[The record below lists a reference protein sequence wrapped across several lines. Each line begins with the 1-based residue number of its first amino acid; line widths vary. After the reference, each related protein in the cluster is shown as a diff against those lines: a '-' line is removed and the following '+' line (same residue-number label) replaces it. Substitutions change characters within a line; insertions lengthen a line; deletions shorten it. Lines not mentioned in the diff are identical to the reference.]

1 VGPLFF
7 LALAFA
13 AVGSRLGAATPWAL
27 SVLALL
33 GTGWAGHASAKS
45 TSHLPVAVVFFTAM
59 VLLNVSVFSPA
70 YSPAALYQPL
80 LLLAAFFVVRH
91 LGQRAERDAA
101 AAALLL
107 CAALAAWGLY
117 EVGLRGQARAQA
129 LFETPAIFSAVIN
142 LALVP
147 LLALMLVGVRHR
159 VTIGGI
165 ALLSAAL
172 FAAQSRGALLAM
184 AGGIGVGVILAL
196 RGRCFRARGFAVV
209 LAVLAAGWV
218 MATALRAM
226 PAPRTEVGPS
236 AMDRAASSLSRLE
249 LSALS
254 WNAWKEHPVLGT
266 GYLTYRYTLERGR
279 AQVPSYG
286 ASSET
291 WFVHNDYLQV
301 LQEMGPGG
309 LVGLLGLTLLPMILA
324 YLRLPDLIAE
334 GRPAVI
340 AIGAGIA
347 AMSVHALVDFPFY
360 VPLCLLLYGA
370 LLGALDRRMTETA
383 ARKALTW
390 RGSPLLRVARA
401 GGLTLAAIVLL
412 RPVAA
417 EAAAEWGLRMA
428 ASGEGRGAAI
438 WLGAARRI
446 EPRDWRYHWYA
457 GQFWIVQAGQSGRRE
472 AAKLAADAFA
482 AGFLANPLEVRNLL
496 GKIAVHRHYGGLLD
510 EPADRTTLRQW
521 IAHAATLAPMNAEVR
536 RELAR

>member
-1 VGPLFF
+1 MGPLFF

-33 GTGWAGHASAKS
+33 GTGWAGYASTKA
-45 TSHLPVAVVFFTAM
+45 TSHLPVVVVFFTAM
-59 VLLNVSVFSPA
+59 VLLNVSVLSPA

-91 LGQRAERDAA
+91 LSQRSERDAA
-101 AAALLL
+101 TAASLL

-117 EVGLRGQARAQA
+117 EVSLRGLARAQA
-129 LFETPAIFSAVIN
+129 LFETPATFSAVIN

-147 LLALMLVGVRHR
+147 LLAFLSVGVRHR

-165 ALLSAAL
+165 ALLSAAI
-172 FAAQSRGALLAM
+172 FAAQSRGALLAI
-184 AGGIGVGVILAL
+184 AGGLGIGVILAL
-196 RGRCFRARGFAVV
+196 RGRCCRARGLAIVFAA
-209 LAVLAAGWV
+209 LAVGWGL
-218 MATALRAM
+218 ATALRAM
-226 PAPRTEVGPS
+226 PAAHTEVGPRP
-236 AMDRAASSLSRLE
+236 MDRAASSLSRLE

-254 WNAWKEHPVLGT
+254 WNAWKEHPILGT
-266 GYLTYRYTLERGR
+266 GYLTYRYTLEQGR
-279 AQVPSYG
+279 SQVPSYG

-291 WFVHNDYLQV
+291 WFVHNDYLQM
-301 LQEMGPGG
+301 LQEMGPVG
-309 LVGLLGLTLLPMILA
+309 LVALLGLTLLPLLLA
-324 YLRLPDLIAE
+324 YRQLPGLVAE

-360 VPLCLLLYGA
+360 VPICLLLYGA
-370 LLGALDRRMTETA
+370 LLGALDRRLTDTA
-383 ARKALTW
+383 TRKALMW
-390 RGSPLLRVARA
+390 RRSPLLRVARA
-401 GGLTLAAIVLL
+401 GALTLAVFILL

-428 ASGEGRGAAI
+428 ASGDGRAAAT

-457 GQFWIVQAGQSGRRE
+457 GQFWIAQAGQSGRRE

-482 AGFLANPLEVRNLL
+482 AGYAANPLEVKNLL
-496 GKIAVHRHYGGLLD
+496 GRIAVHRHYGQLLD
-510 EPADRTTLRQW
+510 EPADHTTLQQW